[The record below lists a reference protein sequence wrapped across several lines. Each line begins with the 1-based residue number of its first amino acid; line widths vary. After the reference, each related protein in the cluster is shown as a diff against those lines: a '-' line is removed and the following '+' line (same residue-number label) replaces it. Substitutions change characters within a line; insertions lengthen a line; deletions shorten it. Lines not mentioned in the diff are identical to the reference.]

1 VQARRFRPAN
11 NKQLNKL
18 TRSDNPS
25 PQRRN
30 YVQILL
36 QRIISRAD
44 INTNTNYRCDR
55 REQETLLPTMTSTVT
70 MDVKEDRA
78 DLSKKAAARK
88 NSIDDAI
95 KRTIPVVD
103 AEQAVSFWPKERP

>member
-1 VQARRFRPAN
+1 
-11 NKQLNKL
+11 
-18 TRSDNPS
+18 
-25 PQRRN
+25 
-30 YVQILL
+30 
-36 QRIISRAD
+36 
-44 INTNTNYRCDR
+44 
-55 REQETLLPTMTSTVT
+55 

-103 AEQAVSFWPKERP
+103 AEQAVSFWPRERPCGYEYSVLCCTRISAC